1 MLWFFFFFPF
11 DVTWEKQG
19 PATCLTVGHA
29 YGLTQ
34 FPPVADLA
42 ASLRLSL
49 VKGTSA
55 FPREPVL
62 TVGEEVGVARPL

>member
-1 MLWFFFFFPF
+1 MG
-11 DVTWEKQG
+11 KAG
-19 PATCLTVGHA
+19 PATCLPVGHA

-42 ASLRLSL
+42 ALSL
-49 VKGTSA
+49 VKDFIGTSA

-62 TVGEEVGVARPL
+62 TEGWGGGGEEHL